1 MKNFLLAIQFLLI
14 IPLKIKDVND
24 KEIARSMAYF
34 PLVGLFLGL
43 ILAGI
48 NYLLHIFGF
57 ERFSIDIIL
66 IISLAI
72 LTGGIHLD
80 GLSDT
85 FDGILSRKGR
95 EQMLLIMRDSHA
107 GVMGILSIISVILLK
122 IALLYSVTD
131 TLKIKALLLTTVL
144 SRWGM
149 VFAIFLFSY
158 ARQDGKARAFIK
170 DKKWTTFFISTFL
183 TFILAAFILKIM
195 GLIILLIAA
204 FFVYVMGKFITNK
217 LGGITGDTLGAI
229 NEITEVIILF
239 ILTIWKGGNLWMI

>member
-1 MKNFLLAIQFLLI
+1 MKSFLLALQFLLI
-14 IPLKIKDVND
+14 IPIKIKDVND

-34 PLVGLFLGL
+34 PLAGLFLGL
-43 ILAGI
+43 ILIAI
-48 NYLLHIFGF
+48 NYLLHILGF
-57 ERFSIDIIL
+57 ERLSMDIML

-85 FDGILSRKGR
+85 FDGILSRKNR
-95 EQMLLIMRDSHA
+95 EQILLIMRDSHV
-107 GVMGILSIISVILLK
+107 GVMGILSIASVILLK
-122 IALLYSVTD
+122 ISLLYSVID
-131 TLKIKALLLTTVL
+131 ALKIKALLLTVIL

-149 VFAIFLFSY
+149 VFAVFLFHY
-158 ARQDGKARAFIK
+158 ARQEGKARAFIK
-170 DKKWTTFFISTFL
+170 NKKWTTFFISTFL
-183 TFILAAFILKIM
+183 TFILAALILKIM

-239 ILTIWKGGNLWMI
+239 ILVIWKGANLWTI